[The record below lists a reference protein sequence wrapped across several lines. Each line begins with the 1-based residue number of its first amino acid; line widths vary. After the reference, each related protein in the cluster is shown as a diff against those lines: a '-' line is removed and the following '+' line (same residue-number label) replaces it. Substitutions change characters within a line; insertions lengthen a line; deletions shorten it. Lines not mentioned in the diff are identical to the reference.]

1 MTNRLTPKTAFVT
14 SQLAHIT
21 CKKDHHEILA
31 GSVSKDISAAYEKLL
46 SSSLVFIK
54 APNKDKVRSVYL
66 SKHAKEITIDSGS
79 LTYTLSNGD
88 GGFSMKHSIEDNLP
102 RGSAILFVI
111 QSFDLFVTGD
121 LSYYADVLGMPAS
134 TSYWCPFCLL
144 SRPEWQQSAE
154 NIGAERT
161 VEFQTTTYTAI
172 LSDIEK
178 KMTPADKKGV
188 STEMHYQCLTPQ
200 NFVPPLL
207 HLEIG
212 MVNQMWDNLVEWIDE
227 EVEIIPL
234 EEKEA
239 RTKLKSALEER
250 DNAKAE
256 KKDSEKTVEIE
267 IREKNG
273 EIKALKAA
281 LRRKDISSDEKQQ
294 VNMRLTLLQT
304 FISEQKKTPKNFEG
318 QPKIDRR

>member
-1 MTNRLTPKTAFVT
+1 MSEAEVWKRMACDESFDPKTAFVT

-54 APNKDKVRSVYL
+54 APNKDKVSSVYL

-79 LTYTLSNGD
+79 LTYTLSSTENGD
-88 GGFSMKHSIEDNLP
+88 GSFSMKHSIEDNLP
-102 RGSAILFVI
+102 RSSAILFVI

-154 NIGAERT
+154 NIEAERT
-161 VEFQTTTYTAI
+161 VEFQTNTDTAV

-188 STEMHYQCLTPQ
+188 STAMYYQCLTPQ

-207 HLEIG
+207 HLKIG
-212 MVNQMWDNLVEWIDE
+212 MVNQMWDNLVEWIDK

-234 EEKEA
+234 EEIEA

-256 KKDSEKTVEIE
+256 KKDSE
-267 IREKNG
+267 
-273 EIKALKAA
+273 
-281 LRRKDISSDEKQQ
+281 
-294 VNMRLTLLQT
+294 
-304 FISEQKKTPKNFEG
+304 
-318 QPKIDRR
+318 

>member
-1 MTNRLTPKTAFVT
+1 MQMFQGCQHP
-14 SQLAHIT
+14 LA
-21 CKKDHHEILA
+21 
-31 GSVSKDISAAYEKLL
+31 
-46 SSSLVFIK
+46 
-54 APNKDKVRSVYL
+54 
-66 SKHAKEITIDSGS
+66 
-79 LTYTLSNGD
+79 
-88 GGFSMKHSIEDNLP
+88 
-102 RGSAILFVI
+102 
-111 QSFDLFVTGD
+111 TGVHF
-121 LSYYADVLGMPAS
+121 A
-134 TSYWCPFCLL
+134 C
-144 SRPEWQQSAE
+144 SAE
-154 NIGAERT
+154 NIGAEHT
-161 VEFQTTTYTAI
+161 VEFQTTTYTAV

-188 STEMHYQCLTPQ
+188 STEMHFQCLTSQ

-227 EVEIIPL
+227 EVEINPL
-234 EEKEA
+234 QEKEA

-294 VNMRLTLLQT
+294 VNMGLTLLQT
-304 FISEQKKTPKNFEG
+304 FISKQKEHLKTLKDNLKLTEDKVSECKKKWKTFKCNEG
-318 QPKIDRR
+318 SRSHH